1 MEKVRIG
8 ITIGDINGIGPEV
21 IIKTLEDDRI
31 LNNCIPVIYGSSKV
45 VSYHKN
51 IVKSTDFSFSSHR
64 DAERL
69 NTNKVN
75 VVNCWSDV
83 VKIQLGKAT
92 EEGGKFAYIA
102 LDRAIRDLKAGHV
115 DALVTAPINKEAMK
129 MADFPFKGHTEY
141 LAKEMGTQNHLMM
154 LVSDT
159 MRVALVTAHVP
170 INEVPDAITR
180 ENLEKKL
187 RILIDSLKVDF
198 GIEKPTI
205 AVLGLNPH
213 ASDNGLIGTEE
224 EEIIR
229 PVIIG
234 AKKAGELVLGP
245 YPADGFFGATM
256 YRKVD
261 AILAMY
267 HDQGLIPFK
276 ALTFSKGVNYSA
288 GLPFIRTSPDH
299 GTAYDIAG
307 KNEADP
313 GSFRASIFQAID
325 IHRNRKM
332 FSSDRK
338 DVMEKRPKP
347 SEEN

>member
-21 IIKTLEDDRI
+21 IIKTLEDERI
-31 LNNCIPVIYGSSKV
+31 LHNCIPVIYGSAKV
-45 VSYHKN
+45 ISYHKN

-69 NTNKVN
+69 STNKVN
-75 VVNCWSDV
+75 VVNCWMDQ
-83 VKIQLGKAT
+83 VKINLGTAT
-92 EEGGKFAYIA
+92 EEGGKYAYIA
-102 LDRAIRDLKAGHV
+102 LDRAIRDLKEGRI

-154 LVSDT
+154 MVSDT

-170 INEVPDAITR
+170 LKDVVPAITK
-180 ENLEKKL
+180 ENLNRKL
-187 RILIDSLKVDF
+187 KILIDSLKVDF
-198 GIEKPTI
+198 GIEKPSI

-213 ASDNGLIGTEE
+213 ASDNGLMGNEE

-229 PVIIG
+229 PLIIE
-234 AKKAGELVLGP
+234 AKKSGELVMGP
-245 YPADGFFGATM
+245 YPSDGFFGASL

-261 AILAMY
+261 AVLAMY

-313 GSFRASIFQAID
+313 GSFRSAIFQAID
-325 IHRNRKM
+325 IFRNRVM
-332 FSSDRK
+332 YRDDRV